1 MILTNSI
8 NLLTCKGA
16 YAIEGLHS
24 GLTIIDLYRKKKEEL
39 CFNFVIERQI

>member
-8 NLLTCKGA
+8 NLLTCKVA

-24 GLTIIDLYRKKKEEL
+24 GLTVIDLNVKQKEEL
-39 CFNFVIERQI
+39 RFNFF